1 MVWSQQVET
10 SEQRVTNRQ
19 QHMAGSSEQNAGGE
33 QMHLLGL
40 APSVV
45 TATDAP
51 VSDRWVR
58 VALPVPLGQAFTYA
72 IPEGLSYVRPGARVA
87 VEFGRRRCLGV
98 VIEFSTELP
107 KGMAPERIKPLL
119 DVLDQEPAL
128 APDLLTFLTDLS
140 RYYIAPIGEVL
151 RLALPALERTLA
163 ERAQQT
169 LGKKVRAVGQLVQ
182 TAAAVPIEQRSS
194 ADEPRGRAAEVLEL
208 LQSEG
213 PLEVSQLAARIPSA
227 RTALKRLTAMG
238 FVTIT
243 REAKRTDPYFQ
254 AAIERDLPKT
264 LNPGQKRAAD
274 AIKAALDANDSAAFL
289 LDGVTASGKTE
300 VYLAATAHCRAVGK
314 GVIVL
319 VPEIALTPQLVGRFR
334 ARLGDEIAVLH
345 SGLSES
351 DRLEMWR
358 RLKSGELGV
367 AIGARS
373 ALFAPVANLGLICV
387 DEEHDPSFKQEEGVR
402 YSARDMALLRGYRAS
417 AVCVLGSATPSL
429 SSEHSVRQGKMQRLR
444 LTERAHAT
452 SAMPKVEVIDLRRF
466 GPGPSQDPLLSLPLH
481 RALEQNLADKG
492 QSILFLNRRGFAPSL
507 ICADCGNIE
516 KCPSCSVALTVH
528 KRKGGYLSCHYCDY
542 RRAVPGRC
550 SSCSSGRLAEEGA
563 GTEKIEELVASS
575 FPTARVARLD
585 RDVAGGLKSEHV
597 LAGMRRGE
605 IDILVGT
612 QMVTKGH
619 DLPQVTLVGVLNVDS
634 ALSLPDFRAAE
645 RTFHLLVQVAGRAGR
660 ADRPGRVLIQT
671 RSPEHPAIALAVT
684 HDVATFVAKEMDNR
698 EETGFPPFSRAAL
711 VHFDAVEEAAA
722 LHEAQRL
729 AAIAMKAAP
738 EVLVRP
744 PAAAPLARLRNR
756 YRFQVFMT
764 APQREPLR
772 RALLALARS
781 VPNGKVRVGIDVD
794 PVSML

>member
-1 MVWSQQVET
+1 MTGKHE
-10 SEQRVTNRQ
+10 R
-19 QHMAGSSEQNAGGE
+19 AAGGE
-33 QMHLLGL
+33 QMLLL
-40 APSVV
+40 AGEKSASTAPHAPAKTAV
-45 TATDAP
+45 T
-51 VSDRWVR
+51 VSDSFVR

-72 IPEGLSYVRPGARVA
+72 IPEALAHVRPGSRVV
-87 VEFGRRRCLGV
+87 VEFGRRRSLGV
-98 VIEFSTELP
+98 VLDFSAEIP
-107 KGMAPERIKPLL
+107 AGMAKERLKPLL
-119 DVLDQEPAL
+119 DVLDGEPAL
-128 APDLLTFLTDLS
+128 PPDLLTFLTDLS

-163 ERAQQT
+163 ERAEQS

-182 TAAAVPIEQRSS
+182 VAAAVAPQERPQ
-194 ADEPRGRAAEVLEL
+194 AELPRGRAAEVLAVLEG
-208 LQSEG
+208 EG
-213 PLEVSQLAARIPSA
+213 PMELAQLCARIPSA
-227 RTALKRLTAMG
+227 RGAVKRLNDLG
-238 FVTIT
+238 FVRVT
-243 REAKRTDPYFQ
+243 RESRRVDPYFQ
-254 AAIERDLPKT
+254 ASIERDQPKT
-264 LNPGQKRAAD
+264 LNLGQAEAAK
-274 AIKAALDANDSAAFL
+274 AISAALDADAPAAFL

-300 VYLAATAHCRAVGK
+300 VYLAAAAHCRARGR
-314 GVIVL
+314 GAIVL

-345 SGLSES
+345 SGLSEA

-358 RLKSGELGV
+358 RLRSGQLGV

-373 ALFAPVANLGLICV
+373 ALFAPVPNLGLICV

-402 YSARDMALLRGYRAS
+402 YSARDMALLRGHRAR

-429 SSEHSVRQGKMQRLR
+429 SSELSVRKGKMQRLK

-452 SAMPKVEVIDLRRF
+452 SAMPKVEVIDLRRY

-481 RALEQNLADKG
+481 RALEQNLAEKG

-507 ICADCGNIE
+507 ICADCGNIA

-528 KRKGGYLSCHYCDY
+528 KRRGGYLSCHYCDH
-542 RRAVPGRC
+542 RQALMSRC
-550 SSCSSGRLAEEGA
+550 PACGSGRLAEEGA
-563 GTEKIEELVASS
+563 GTEKIEELVASA

-597 LAGMRRGE
+597 LGGMRRGE

-660 ADRPGRVLIQT
+660 AERPGRVLIQT
-671 RSPEHPAIALAVT
+671 RCPEHPAIALAVE
-684 HDVATFVAKEMDNR
+684 HDVATFVEREMAAR

-711 VHFDAVEEAAA
+711 VHVDAVDESAA
-722 LHEAQRL
+722 LREAQRL
-729 AAIAMKAAP
+729 AGIAAKAAP
-738 EVLVRP
+738 EVLVRA
-744 PAAAPLARLRNR
+744 PAPAPLARLRNR

-764 APQREPLR
+764 ASQREPLR
-772 RALLALARS
+772 RALLALARNAS
-781 VPNGKVRVGIDVD
+781 QGKVKVGIDVD